1 MKRFAVILIIAVLAL
16 GCVFAATNT
25 KDAPNNGD
33 KFVVTTTIK
42 TIYPVYEIVGSDG
55 QTTGETANSDKGEK
69 IEGKLSDDGD
79 HITITTTL
87 NHFGMKDND
96 MNSTKTD
103 IRYKGAITV
112 TITASELINK
122 TTGLTF
128 SDASSVA
135 ANAEASN
142 KHVYKSGLPTAGTF
156 TNEKADNFTAACTN
170 ENNTVKVTATYTNG
184 QKVPTSSDSVKI
196 AAGSFDWNI
205 SKLTAG
211 DYYEANVVVTYTIQ

>member
-16 GCVFAATNT
+16 GCVFADVDDSKN
-25 KDAPNNGD
+25 KNNDTG
-33 KFVVTTTIK
+33 FVVYTTIK
-42 TIYPVYEIVGSDG
+42 TVYPVYEIVGSDG
-55 QTTGETANSDKGEK
+55 QTKDVTANSAKDQK
-69 IEGKLSDDGD
+69 IEGKLSGNGD

-96 MNSTKTD
+96 MNSSKTD
-103 IRYKGAITV
+103 IRYKGVITV
-112 TITASELINK
+112 TIEASELINK

-142 KHVYKSGLPTAGTF
+142 NHVYKSGLPTAGTF
-156 TNEKADNFTAACTN
+156 TNENADNFTAACTN

-184 QKVPTSSDSVKI
+184 QKVSTSSNSVKI
-196 AAGSFDWNI
+196 AAGSFDWDI

-211 DYYEANVVVTYTIQ
+211 DYYEADVVVTYTIQ

>member
-16 GCVFAATNT
+16 GCVFADVDDSKN
-25 KDAPNNGD
+25 KNNDTG
-33 KFVVTTTIK
+33 FVVYTTIK
-42 TIYPVYEIVGSDG
+42 TVYPVYEIVGSDG

-79 HITITTTL
+79 SITITTTL

-142 KHVYKSGLPTAGTF
+142 NHVYKSGLPTAGTF
-156 TNEKADNFTAACTN
+156 TNANDDNFTAACTN
-170 ENNTVKVTATYTNG
+170 ENNIVEVTATYTNG
-184 QKVPTSSDSVKI
+184 QKVPTSSNSVKI

>member
-16 GCVFAATNT
+16 GCVFADVDDSKNKNNNT
-25 KDAPNNGD
+25 G
-33 KFVVTTTIK
+33 FVVYTTIN
-42 TIYPVYEIVGSDG
+42 TVYPVYEIVGSDG
-55 QTTGETANSDKGEK
+55 QTKDVTANSDMDQK

-87 NHFGMKDND
+87 NHFGMKNND
-96 MNSTKTD
+96 MSSSKTD

-135 ANAEASN
+135 ANVEASN
-142 KHVYKSGLPTAGTF
+142 KHVYKSGLPTAGDF
-156 TNEKADNFTAACTN
+156 TNNNDKNFTAVCTN

-196 AAGSFDWNI
+196 AAGSFDWDI

-211 DYYEANVVVTYTIQ
+211 DYYEADVVVTYTIQ